1 MKAILV
7 LRKILKT
14 LGNIIQLSIID
25 KLYASKENNINKH
38 KDESKQR
45 V

>member
-1 MKAILV
+1 MKGISV
-7 LRKILKT
+7 LRKILKIR
-14 LGNIIQLSIID
+14 GNIIQLIIID
-25 KLYASKENNINKH
+25 KLYVNNENNINKH